1 VSVREDIDSMESF
14 VIQQRRTNLEWTADV
29 DGREPVS
36 L

>member
-14 VIQQRRTNLEWTADV
+14 VIQRRRSKLEWTADV
-29 DGREPVS
+29 DGREPGS